1 MFRQWS
7 EVRVDDGQE
16 LRRVRWRSR
25 RGMLELDLFLVPF
38 AEHRYADLTPAERS
52 AYRRLL
58 DREDWEILDWLRQDS
73 TPAPELAGIVE
84 LVREGTKAND

>member
-1 MFRQWS
+1 M
-7 EVRVDDGQE
+7 DDGQE

-38 AEHRYADLTPAERS
+38 AENCYADLTPTDRA
-52 AYRRLL
+52 AYRDLL

-73 TPAPELAGIVE
+73 APAPGLAHIVN
-84 LVREGTKAND
+84 LVRAGSTRVSLA